1 MDNRP
6 ALIVLDVD
14 GTLVSIDQRVD
25 PEVVRAIAEL
35 RSAGVVV
42 CLASGRNLTEMLDVW
57 RQLELA
63 GPFEPIVSNGGALI
77 CEPDT
82 QRPLYQQPIEAG
94 LAGEFID
101 ALRSAGRTAALN
113 VDRWRWGADI
123 LAVPGPEYDRVRQ
136 CWFDRLDALVV
147 RPIER
152 LDSDGLDTPDI
163 LRINAVLDQAE
174 AEDFIA
180 PLRQQ
185 FADRLTIHAIL
196 APNYGVYFLEAFA
209 IGTDKF
215 SAVRYITQSR
225 RIPASRVVA
234 IGDDINDIPM
244 LTGAGLGLAM
254 PDAPESVR
262 LAAGGVVEPD
272 LAGCLGRLCA
282 LPA

>member
-6 ALIVLDVD
+6 ALIAIDVD
-14 GTLVSIDQRVD
+14 GTLVNLDQRVD

-35 RSAGVVV
+35 RSEGIAV
-42 CLASGRNLTEMLDVW
+42 CLATGRNLTETLDVW

-63 GPFEPIVSNGGALI
+63 GPFEPIISNGGALV

-82 QRPLYQQPIEAG
+82 GRSLFQQPIEAA
-94 LAGEFID
+94 LAGELIE
-101 ALRSAGRTAALN
+101 AIGSAGRTAALN

-136 CWFDRLDALVV
+136 CWFDRLDALIV
-147 RPIER
+147 RPIET
-152 LDSDGLDTPDI
+152 LGVDSLGAPDI
-163 LRINAVLDQAE
+163 LRVNAVLDQAE
-174 AEDFIA
+174 AGAFIT
-180 PLRQQ
+180 PLREQ
-185 FADRLTIHAIL
+185 FADRLTIHAIC

-209 IGTDKF
+209 VGTDKF
-215 SAVRYITQSR
+215 SAVRYLAQGR
-225 RIPASRVVA
+225 RIPASRIVA

-262 LAAGGVVEPD
+262 RVADGLVEPD
-272 LAGCLGRLCA
+272 LASCLRGLGG
-282 LPA
+282 L